1 MIDSQL
7 IQTIG
12 LVLIH
17 FAWQGL
23 LIGLLFAAGRLA
35 MQGVSAVARYNWA
48 VVCLL
53 LMALAPLLTFAW
65 LSTGTGSHAVTGL
78 AIMQESFQASSATS
92 ISSSSGWTL
101 SAFLP
106 VIVGLWLCGVVLMSV
121 RLGAGWWHVSQ
132 LRRNAEFRI
141 PPSIRSQLEQLAM
154 ELNMARQVGLAFS
167 NRIAGPMLI
176 GVFRPLI
183 LLPVGLVNR
192 LSSREL
198 EMVLAHELAHLQR
211 ADHLVNFFQN
221 IVETLLFY
229 HPVVRWVSG
238 VIRAERELAS
248 DDQAARLT
256 GDRICYVE
264 TLLKLEKARGNRP
277 QLAIG
282 MADHQLV
289 TRVRHLLAPKPR
301 QPGSIIS
308 GTALLTVVLISLAAG
323 LVSTGLNALSEQDP
337 VAVTEPVSVIEE
349 ASAPAAPARSEDQAV
364 LESQTSLE
372 STGTEPETDAPSEL
386 VTLPDFTTE
395 PELHETDPASER
407 LDSEPAVAN
416 EPNKPVEPA
425 STNDSRTITG
435 VPSTDEPVADSSPT
449 VESMSDPSA
458 PGLTDVT
465 IAALTETPRIEDPMD
480 QELLIATLEPKPA
493 ASIRGGTVLKQ
504 SEPTYPAGAVRQRRE
519 GWAEVRLTVDRDG
532 RVVEAAIVE
541 ESPRGYGFG
550 NAAVQAA
557 EQWQFEPFTRNGE
570 PVRHE
575 IQTGFDF
582 TDPPECERVTGT
594 RIARC
599 R

>member
-53 LMALAPLLTFAW
+53 LLALAPLLTFAW
-65 LSTGTGSHAVTGL
+65 LSTGTDSHAVTGL
-78 AIMQESFQASSATS
+78 AIMQESFQSSAASSIA
-92 ISSSSGWTL
+92 SSSGWTL
-101 SAFLP
+101 AAFLP

-132 LRRNAEFRI
+132 LRRNADFRI
-141 PPSIRSQLEQLAM
+141 PASIQSQLEQLAF
-154 ELNMARQVGLAFS
+154 ELNLARQVGLAFS

-176 GVFRPLI
+176 GVLRPLI

-229 HPVVRWVSG
+229 HPVVRWVSS

-289 TRVRHLLAPKPR
+289 TRVRNLLAPKPR

-337 VAVTEPVSVIEE
+337 VAVTESAPVVE
-349 ASAPAAPARSEDQAV
+349 ADSAPAAPARNEDQVA

-372 STGTEPETDAPSEL
+372 STGTEPELDAAPEL
-386 VTLPDFTTE
+386 VTMPNFTTE
-395 PELHETDPASER
+395 PEPHEAGPASER
-407 LDSEPAVAN
+407 FDPEPALAD
-416 EPNKPVEPA
+416 EPTEPAAPA
-425 STNDSRTITG
+425 STDDAEPITATS
-435 VPSTDEPVADSSPT
+435 STEEPVAATSPT
-449 VESMSDPSA
+449 VKSSSEPNV

-465 IAALTETPRIEDPMD
+465 LAAVTATPRIEEPVD

-493 ASIRGGTVLKQ
+493 ARISGGTVLKQ
-504 SEPTYPAGAVRQRRE
+504 SEPRYPAGAMRQRQE

-532 RVVEAAIVE
+532 RVVETAIVE